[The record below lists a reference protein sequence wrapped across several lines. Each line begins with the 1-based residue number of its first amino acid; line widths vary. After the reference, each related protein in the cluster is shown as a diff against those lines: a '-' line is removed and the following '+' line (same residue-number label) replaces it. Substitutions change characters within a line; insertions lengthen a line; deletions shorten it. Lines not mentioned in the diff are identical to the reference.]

1 MNTLS
6 ASQAATFIRSQLN
19 NFGKALSDNER
30 SVAIS
35 IGIARAIASRLQ
47 LPTSPVADLQIYH
60 AETNDQQVVDIIGF
74 LNETLVIDIEMTRSL
89 TYRFYKLRYDL
100 VHSEDC
106 FTLLLANM
114 TPALNEVLP
123 EPIISVLRKENR
135 ELSYEDYT
143 GGWNWLI
150 RTIQNTISQREQE
163 IATPLV
169 ILS

>member
-1 MNTLS
+1 MNRIS
-6 ASQAATFIRSQLN
+6 AGQAATFIRSQLN

-30 SVAIS
+30 SIAIA

-47 LPTSPVADLQIYH
+47 LPTSPVSDLQIYH
-60 AETNDQQVVDIIGF
+60 AETNDQQVIDIISF
-74 LNETLVIDIEMTRSL
+74 MNETLVIDIQLVRSL
-89 TYRFYKLRYDL
+89 TFRFYKLRYDL

-123 EPIISVLRKENR
+123 EPIISVLRKENKD
-135 ELSYEDYT
+135 LTYEDYT
-143 GGWNWLI
+143 GNWNWLI
-150 RTIQNTISQREQE
+150 KTIRQTIEQREQE